1 MCSSLITCWTRSAAP
16 DGAVWGLSCTV
27 LARNNRAEFSLDK
40 KMHCHAGKP
49 MDRNLSCT
57 LTGMINE
64 RKRMRKAA
72 VALTLLLLGAGAS
85 AKASGVERLDTW
97 THLGPA
103 PIYNG
108 TTVVSGRVDIAV
120 SDPTDANV
128 MYVGTGAGAG
138 LPLGGGGVW
147 KTTNYLTTDPAG
159 PTWVP
164 LTDAFPSLSIFG
176 KSLALYP
183 SNPNILYAAA
193 SGPNGGILKTVDGG
207 AHWEYLF
214 SDLFSAAL
222 FSALVIDPTDSNT
235 GSTWM
240 NLTLAVATGSVATDV
255 LIDPSNPLVLYSG
268 LVNATDSTED
278 GVYKSVDGGESWQLL
293 TNGVFNGTQ
302 VGEWI
307 ALAMAPSSPQ
317 TVYTTIFQ
325 RGNSST
331 TPMLQR
337 FLTTDAGNTWSM
349 LPLPPVA
356 NHKQDYRFW
365 HVVLGVD
372 PSFPNVIYANA
383 AEPNFVASTD
393 SGQTWRTLFTGSQFQ
408 D

>member
-1 MCSSLITCWTRSAAP
+1 M
-16 DGAVWGLSCTV
+16 
-27 LARNNRAEFSLDK
+27 N
-40 KMHCHAGKP
+40 
-49 MDRNLSCT
+49 RNLSCT

-183 SNPNILYAAA
+183 SDPNILYAAA

-235 GSTWM
+235 VYVAVRGSVPGGTRVTGGVYRLHFTNTGSTWM
-240 NLTLAVATGSVATDV
+240 NLTLGVAPGSVATDV
-255 LIDPSNPLVLYSG
+255 LVDPSNPLVLYSG

-278 GVYKSVDGGESWQLL
+278 GVYKSVDGGES
-293 TNGVFNGTQ
+293 
-302 VGEWI
+302 
-307 ALAMAPSSPQ
+307 SS
-317 TVYTTIFQ
+317 
-325 RGNSST
+325 
-331 TPMLQR
+331 
-337 FLTTDAGNTWSM
+337 
-349 LPLPPVA
+349 
-356 NHKQDYRFW
+356 
-365 HVVLGVD
+365 
-372 PSFPNVIYANA
+372 
-383 AEPNFVASTD
+383 
-393 SGQTWRTLFTGSQFQ
+393 
-408 D
+408 